1 MRELLS
7 QPIAP
12 RPVCYVSQVIEKA
25 TCAMGCMNPM
35 ITFLPLNTSWSTERG
50 PLTVHWREFVPPMIS
65 KCCQREVFANTPVAG
80 LRVNFRLH
88 GLLFCIVVWLVTA
101 GCEPNAAAR
110 AAKPASMQH
119 PTGAARPSNAQ
130 LADPILEARVDL
142 LLRRMTLEE
151 KIGQLVQYNDT
162 GDVSPE
168 PPTRGKQGVI
178 AALNPESG
186 NHVNAMQLAATGR
199 LGSMLNTI
207 GAERTNTYQHLAVDR
222 SRLHIPLLFGADVI
236 HGFRTIY
243 PVPLGL
249 AASFDPELVTE
260 LSHMAAEEAT
270 TAGIRWF
277 YSPMVDISRDP
288 RWGRTVEGAGEDAYL
303 GAAMARAYIRGYQG
317 DSLSKPGN
325 VAASVKH
332 FAAYGAAEAGR
343 EYNTTDMSEIRLRQ
357 DYLPPYRAAVEAG
370 AATVMSA
377 FNSLNGVPSSANPFL
392 LTSILR
398 GEWGFNGFVVSDYTA
413 VMELMNHGIALDPA
427 TATRKAITAGVD
439 VDMMSHFYDT
449 QLPGL
454 IKSGQLPMAVVDE
467 AVRRVLRVKFAT
479 GLFEHPYAEGVEVTA
494 AVAAHRPLVRQAAEE
509 SFVLLQNDKLA
520 DGAPLLPLS
529 PARKRVAL
537 IGPLADDK
545 ADMIG
550 AWAGAGNE
558 GDIVTLRQAL
568 AQRAQQLGTTL
579 LYSQGTEIDGSTQAG
594 FAEALEVA
602 NAADVVILALG
613 ESSAMSG
620 EAGSRA
626 YLDLPGNQQ
635 QLLEAVVA
643 SGKPVVLLIFSGR
656 PLVLDWAAKH
666 VPAIME
672 VWFPGTEAGN
682 AIANVLYGDVSPS
695 GKLPMSFPR
704 AVGQEPLYY
713 NQFPTGRPPTG
724 IDLSKPPGDG
734 TRFFS
739 RYMDVPNSAL
749 FPFGYGLSY
758 SSFSYKDVEL
768 SKSSIPLAQALSGQ
782 SLPLL
787 EATAIVTN
795 TGDRTATEVVQCYV
809 RNLGASIEQPVRSLE
824 GFRRVTLAPGESKPV
839 SFPLGFNEL
848 SFFNLENKPTIEA
861 THYTVWIGGSSSA
874 SQEATFEVVSPSAI
888 AGLH

>member
-1 MRELLS
+1 MPRLSSKCCIRELL
-7 QPIAP
+7 
-12 RPVCYVSQVIEKA
+12 VCA
-25 TCAMGCMNPM
+25 
-35 ITFLPLNTSWSTERG
+35 
-50 PLTVHWREFVPPMIS
+50 
-65 KCCQREVFANTPVAG
+65 
-80 LRVNFRLH
+80 
-88 GLLFCIVVWLVTA
+88 VVCLVTA
-101 GCEPNAAAR
+101 GFEPNAAAQ
-110 AAKPASMQH
+110 AAELASKHQAGETAH
-119 PTGAARPSNAQ
+119 PSNIQ
-130 LADPILEARVDL
+130 LADPNIEARVDR
-142 LLRRMTLEE
+142 LLRQMTLEE

-162 GDVSPE
+162 GDASPAPAAE
-168 PPTRGKQGVI
+168 GKQGAI
-178 AALNPESG
+178 AAVNPG
-186 NHVNAMQLAATGR
+186 TANHVNAMDLAATGR

-249 AASFDPELVTE
+249 AASFDPELVVD
-260 LSHMAAEEAT
+260 LSHMSAEEAT
-270 TAGIRWF
+270 TAGVRWF

-317 DSLSKPGN
+317 DSLSTPGN

-332 FAAYGAAEAGR
+332 FAAYGAAEGGR

-357 DYLPPYRAAVEAG
+357 DYLPPYKAAVEAG

-392 LTSILR
+392 LTSVLR
-398 GEWGFNGFVVSDYTA
+398 GEWGFDGFVVSDYTA
-413 VMELMNHGIALDPA
+413 VMELMNHGVALDPA

-449 QLPGL
+449 HLPGL
-454 IKSGQLPMAVVDE
+454 IRSGQVPMTVVDE

-479 GLFEHPYAEGVEVTA
+479 GLFEHPYAQGVEVTA
-494 AVAAHRPLVRQAAEE
+494 AVDEHRPLVRKAGEE
-509 SFVLLQNDKLA
+509 SFVLLQNDKLS

-529 PARKRVAL
+529 PTPKRVAL

-550 AWAGAGNE
+550 AWAGAGNDR
-558 GDIVTLRQAL
+558 DIVTLRQAL
-568 AQRAQQLGTTL
+568 AQRAQQMETSL
-579 LYSQGTEIDGSTQAG
+579 LYSEGTEIDGTSQAG
-594 FAEALEVA
+594 FSDAIDAA
-602 NAADVVILALG
+602 RAADVVILALG

-643 SGKPVVLLIFSGR
+643 TGKPVVLLIFSGR
-656 PLVLDWAAKH
+656 PLVLDWAAQH

-682 AIANVLYGDVSPS
+682 AIADVLFGDVSPS

-713 NQFPTGRPPTG
+713 NQLPTGRPPTG
-724 IDLSKPPGDG
+724 IDLSKPPADG

-739 RYMDVPNSAL
+739 RYIDVPNSAL

-758 SSFSYKDVEL
+758 SSFSYQDVKVSKDG
-768 SKSSIPLAQALSGQ
+768 IPLAQALANQTS
-782 SLPLL
+782 PLL
-787 EATAIVTN
+787 EATATVTN

-824 GFRRVTLAPGESKPV
+824 GFRRVTLAPGESKQI
-839 SFPLGFNEL
+839 SFPLGFKEL
-848 SFFNLENKPTIEA
+848 SFFNLDGKPTIEA
-861 THYTVWIGGSSSA
+861 THYTVWIGGSSLA
-874 SQEATFEVVSPSAI
+874 SQEATFEVVSPSGI
-888 AGLH
+888 ADSH

>member
-1 MRELLS
+1 MNTRRASLS
-7 QPIAP
+7 
-12 RPVCYVSQVIEKA
+12 E
-25 TCAMGCMNPM
+25 
-35 ITFLPLNTSWSTERG
+35 
-50 PLTVHWREFVPPMIS
+50 
-65 KCCQREVFANTPVAG
+65 
-80 LRVNFRLH
+80 NFCFR
-88 GLLFCIVVWLVTA
+88 GLLFCTVVLLVMA
-101 GCEPNAAAR
+101 GCEPNAAAQ
-110 AAKPASMQH
+110 AAKPA
-119 PTGAARPSNAQ
+119 PTHDAGKTAHPSNAQ
-130 LADPILEARVDL
+130 LADPILEARVDR
-142 LLRRMTLEE
+142 LLRQMTLEE

-162 GDVSPE
+162 GDALPA
-168 PPTRGKQGVI
+168 PPAKGDQGVF
-178 AALNPESG
+178 AAVNPESG
-186 NHVNAMQLAATGR
+186 NHVNAMQLAAAGR

-207 GAERTNTYQHLAVDR
+207 GAERTNKFQHLAVDQ

-249 AASFDPELVTE
+249 AASFDPDLVVD

-357 DYLPPYRAAVEAG
+357 DYLPPYQAAVEAG
-370 AATVMSA
+370 AATIMSA

-439 VDMMSHFYDT
+439 IDMMSHFYDT

-454 IKSGQLPMAVVDE
+454 IRSGQVPMAVVDE

-479 GLFEHPYAEGVEVTA
+479 GLFEHPYAQGVEVKA
-494 AVAAHRPLVRQAAEE
+494 AVAEHRPLVRKAAEE

-529 PARKRVAL
+529 PTRKRVAL

-545 ADMIG
+545 VDMIG

-558 GDIVTLRQAL
+558 GDIITVRQSL
-568 AQRAQQLGTTL
+568 AERAQQLGTTL
-579 LYSQGTEIDGSTQAG
+579 VYSRGTEIESSSQAG
-594 FAEALEVA
+594 FSDAVEAA
-602 NAADVVILALG
+602 RAADVVILALG
-613 ESSAMSG
+613 ESSTMSG

-643 SGKPVVLLIFSGR
+643 AGKPVVLLVFSGR
-656 PLVLDWAAKH
+656 PLVLDWAAQH
-666 VPAIME
+666 VSAIME

-682 AIANVLYGDVSPS
+682 AIADVLYGDVTPS

-724 IDLSKPPGDG
+724 IDLSKPPADG

-739 RYMDVPNSAL
+739 RYIDVPNSAL

-758 SSFSYKDVEL
+758 SSFSYHDIKV
-768 SKSSIPLAQALSGQ
+768 SKGSIPLAQALSAQ
-782 SLPLL
+782 SSPLL
-787 EATAIVTN
+787 EATVIVTN

-824 GFRRVTLAPGESKPV
+824 GFRRVTLASGESKQV
-839 SFPLGFNEL
+839 DFPLGFKEL
-848 SFFNLENKPTIEA
+848 SFFNLESKPTIEA
-861 THYTVWIGGSSSA
+861 THYTVWIGGSSLA
-874 SQEATFEVVSPSAI
+874 SQEATFEVVAPSGA
-888 AGLH
+888 ADSH

>member
-1 MRELLS
+1 M
-7 QPIAP
+7 P
-12 RPVCYVSQVIEKA
+12 R
-25 TCAMGCMNPM
+25 
-35 ITFLPLNTSWSTERG
+35 LNS
-50 PLTVHWREFVPPMIS
+50 I
-65 KCCQREVFANTPVAG
+65 
-80 LRVNFRLH
+80 FRLRD
-88 GLLFCIVVWLVTA
+88 LLFCIGFGLLTA
-101 GCEPNAAAR
+101 GGEVSAAAQ
-110 AAKPASMQH
+110 AAMPASNH
-119 PTGAARPSNAQ
+119 DAGKTAHPSNAQ
-130 LADPILEARVDL
+130 LADPNIEARVDR
-142 LLRRMTLEE
+142 LLRQMTLEE

-162 GDVSPE
+162 GDASPV
-168 PPTRGKQGVI
+168 PAAGGKQGPI
-178 AALNPESG
+178 AAVNPETA
-186 NHVNAMQLAATGR
+186 NHVNAMDLAATGR
-199 LGSMLNTI
+199 LGSMLNTV

-249 AASFDPELVTE
+249 AASFDPELVVD

-270 TAGIRWF
+270 TAGVRWF
-277 YSPMVDISRDP
+277 YSPMVDISRDA

-317 DSLSKPGN
+317 DSLSTPGN

-357 DYLPPYRAAVEAG
+357 DYLPPYNAAVEAG

-377 FNSLNGVPSSANPFL
+377 FNALNGVPSSANPFL
-392 LTSILR
+392 LSTILR

-413 VMELMNHGIALDPA
+413 VMELMNHGIALDAA

-454 IKSGQLPMAVVDE
+454 VRSGQVPMAVVDE

-479 GLFEHPYAEGVEVTA
+479 GLFEHPYAQGVEVTA
-494 AVAAHRPLVRQAAEE
+494 AVAEHRPLARKAAEE
-509 SFVLLQNDKLA
+509 SFVLLQNDKLSE
-520 DGAPLLPLS
+520 GAPLLPLS
-529 PARKRVAL
+529 PTQKRIAL

-545 ADMIG
+545 SDMIG
-550 AWAGAGNE
+550 AWAGAGNDR
-558 GDIVTLRQAL
+558 DIVTLRQAFT
-568 AQRAQQLGTTL
+568 QRAQQLGTTL
-579 LYSQGTEIDGSTQAG
+579 LYSQGTDIDSASQAG
-594 FAEALEVA
+594 FSDAIDAA
-602 NAADVVILALG
+602 RAADVVILALG
-613 ESSAMSG
+613 ESAPMSG

-643 SGKPVVLLIFSGR
+643 TEKPVVLLVFSGR

-672 VWFPGTEAGN
+672 VWFPGSEAGN
-682 AIANVLYGDVSPS
+682 AIADVVYGDVSPS

-724 IDLSKPPGDG
+724 IDLSKPPADS

-739 RYMDVPNSAL
+739 RYIDVPNSAL

-758 SSFSYKDVEL
+758 SSFSYQDVKV
-768 SKSSIPLAQALSGQ
+768 SKSSIPLAQALSNRTT
-782 SLPLL
+782 PLL
-787 EATAIVTN
+787 EATATVTN

-824 GFRRVTLAPGESKPV
+824 GFRRVTLAPGESKQI

-848 SFFNLENKPTIEA
+848 SFFNLDSKPTIEA
-861 THYTVWIGGSSSA
+861 THYTVWIGGSSLA
-874 SQEATFEVVSPSAI
+874 NEEATFDVVSTSRMADS
-888 AGLH
+888 H

>member
-1 MRELLS
+1 VLQMNS
-7 QPIAP
+7 N
-12 RPVCYVSQVIEKA
+12 VSH
-25 TCAMGCMNPM
+25 G
-35 ITFLPLNTSWSTERG
+35 G
-50 PLTVHWREFVPPMIS
+50 GFVNS
-65 KCCQREVFANTPVAG
+65 FEAG
-80 LRVNFRLH
+80 LWKNSSPRSVLACVI
-88 GLLFCIVVWLVTA
+88 LCLVTA
-101 GCEPNAAAR
+101 GGEPNAVAQATI
-110 AAKPASMQH
+110 PVSTQH
-119 PTGAARPSNAQ
+119 SGRVAHPSNAQ
-130 LADPILEARVDL
+130 IADPTLEARVNR
-142 LLRRMTLEE
+142 LLRQMTLEE

-162 GDVSPE
+162 GEASPA
-168 PPTRGKQGVI
+168 PPDKVGQGAL
-178 AALNPESG
+178 AAVNPETA
-186 NHVNAMQLAATGR
+186 NHVNAMRLAETGR

-207 GAERTNTYQHLAVDR
+207 GAERTSTYQHLAVDK

-249 AASFDPELVTE
+249 AASFDPELVVE
-260 LSHMAAEEAT
+260 LSRMAAEEAT
-270 TAGIRWF
+270 TAGVRWF

-288 RWGRTVEGAGEDAYL
+288 RWGRTAEGAGEDAYL

-317 DSLSKPGN
+317 DSLSKPGS

-357 DYLPPYRAAVEAG
+357 DYLPPYQAAVEAG
-370 AATVMSA
+370 AATIMSA
-377 FNSLNGVPSSANPFL
+377 FNSLNGVPASANPFL
-392 LTSILR
+392 LTKVLR

-413 VMELMNHGIALDPA
+413 VMELMNHGIALDA
-427 TATRKAITAGVD
+427 AAATRKAITAGVD

-454 IKSGQLPMAVVDE
+454 IRSGQVPMAVVDE

-479 GLFEHPYAEGVEVTA
+479 GLFERPYAEGVEVKA
-494 AVAAHRPLVRQAAEE
+494 AVAEHRPLVRKAAEK

-545 ADMIG
+545 GDMVG
-550 AWAGAGNE
+550 AWAGAANDR
-558 GDIVTLRQAL
+558 DIIALKQAL
-568 AQRAQQLGTTL
+568 AERAQQSGGTL
-579 LYSQGTEIDGSTQAG
+579 LYSSGTAIDDTSQAG
-594 FAEALEVA
+594 FPEAIDA
-602 NAADVVILALG
+602 ARAADVVILALG
-613 ESSAMSG
+613 ESGAMSG

-626 YLDLPGNQQ
+626 HLDLPGNQQ

-643 SGKPVVLLIFSGR
+643 VGKPVVLLIFSGR

-704 AVGQEPLYY
+704 ALGQEPLYY
-713 NQFPTGRPPTG
+713 NQLPTGRPPTG
-724 IDLSKPPGDG
+724 IDLSKPSGDG

-739 RYMDVPNSAL
+739 RYIDVPNSAL

-758 SSFSYKDVEL
+758 SSFSYKDINV
-768 SKSSIPLAQALSGQ
+768 SKSSIPLAQPLANRTT
-782 SLPLL
+782 PLL
-787 EATAIVTN
+787 EATAILTN
-795 TGDRTATEVVQCYV
+795 TGSRMATEVVQCYL
-809 RNLGASIEQPVRSLE
+809 RNLGASVEQPVRSLK
-824 GFRRVTLAPGESKPV
+824 GFLRVTLAPGESKKI
-839 SFPLGFNEL
+839 SFRLGFNEL
-848 SFFNLENKPTIEA
+848 SFFNLEGKPTIEP
-861 THYTVWIGGSSSA
+861 THYTVWIGGSSLA
-874 SQEATFEVVSPSAI
+874 AEKATFEVISPTRTTDS
-888 AGLH
+888 H

>member
-343 EYNTTDMSEIRLRQ
+343 EYNKTDMSEIRLRQ

>member
-1 MRELLS
+1 M
-7 QPIAP
+7 
-12 RPVCYVSQVIEKA
+12 
-25 TCAMGCMNPM
+25 
-35 ITFLPLNTSWSTERG
+35 
-50 PLTVHWREFVPPMIS
+50 
-65 KCCQREVFANTPVAG
+65 
-80 LRVNFRLH
+80 
-88 GLLFCIVVWLVTA
+88 VTA
-101 GCEPNAAAR
+101 GCEPNAVAQ
-110 AAKPASMQH
+110 AAKQASTH
-119 PTGAARPSNAQ
+119 HAGKAVHPSNAQ
-130 LADPILEARVDL
+130 LADPNIEARVDRL
-142 LLRRMTLEE
+142 LHQMTLDE

-162 GDVSPE
+162 GDASPA
-168 PPTRGKQGVI
+168 PPAKGKQGPI
-178 AALNPESG
+178 AAVNPESV
-186 NHVNAMQLAATGR
+186 NHVNAMELAATGR

-207 GAERTNTYQHLAVDR
+207 GAERTNTYQHLAVDQ

-249 AASFDPELVTE
+249 AASFDPELVVE

-317 DSLSKPGN
+317 NSLSKPGN

-332 FAAYGAAEAGR
+332 FAAYGAAESGR

-357 DYLPPYRAAVEAG
+357 VYLPPYQAAVEAG
-370 AATVMSA
+370 AATIMSA
-377 FNSLNGVPSSANPFL
+377 FNSLNGIPSSANPFL
-392 LTSILR
+392 LTTILR

-413 VMELMNHGIALDPA
+413 VLELMDHSIALDPA

-439 VDMMSHFYDT
+439 VDMMSHLYDT

-454 IKSGQLPMAVVDE
+454 IRSGQVPMAVVDE

-479 GLFEHPYAEGVEVTA
+479 GLFEHPYAQGVEVTA
-494 AVAAHRPLVRQAAEE
+494 AVAEHRPLARKAAEE

-520 DGAPLLPLS
+520 DDAPLLPLS
-529 PARKRVAL
+529 PTRKRVAL

-545 ADMIG
+545 GDMAG
-550 AWAGAGNE
+550 AWAGAGNDR
-558 GDIVTLRQAL
+558 DIVTIRQAL
-568 AQRAQQLGTTL
+568 AQRAQQLGVTL
-579 LYSQGTEIDGSTQAG
+579 LYSEGTEIDCTSQAG
-594 FAEALEVA
+594 FPEAIEA
-602 NAADVVILALG
+602 ARAADVVILALG

-635 QLLEAVVA
+635 QLLEAVA
-643 SGKPVVLLIFSGR
+643 AAGKPVVLLVFSGR

-682 AIANVLYGDVSPS
+682 AIADVLYGDVSPS

-704 AVGQEPLYY
+704 AAGQEPLYY
-713 NQFPTGRPPTG
+713 NQLPTGRPPTG
-724 IDLSKPPGDG
+724 IDLSKPPIEG

-739 RYMDVPNSAL
+739 RYIDVPNSAL

-758 SSFSYKDVEL
+758 SSFSYKDVEV
-768 SKSSIPLAQALSGQ
+768 SRSNIPLLEALVNRTK
-782 SLPLL
+782 PLL

-795 TGDRTATEVVQCYV
+795 TSGRAATEVVQWYPSEQTHLFIG
-809 RNLGASIEQPVRSLE
+809 LGV
-824 GFRRVTLAPGESKPV
+824 
-839 SFPLGFNEL
+839 
-848 SFFNLENKPTIEA
+848 
-861 THYTVWIGGSSSA
+861 
-874 SQEATFEVVSPSAI
+874 
-888 AGLH
+888 

>member
-1 MRELLS
+1 M
-7 QPIAP
+7 P
-12 RPVCYVSQVIEKA
+12 RMK
-25 TCAMGCMNPM
+25 
-35 ITFLPLNTSWSTERG
+35 
-50 PLTVHWREFVPPMIS
+50 S
-65 KCCQREVFANTPVAG
+65 KCCHRGVFMNTRRAS
-80 LRVNFRLH
+80 LSENFCFR
-88 GLLFCIVVWLVTA
+88 GLLFCTVVLLVMA
-101 GCEPNAAAR
+101 GCEPNAAAQ
-110 AAKPASMQH
+110 AAKPA
-119 PTGAARPSNAQ
+119 PTHDAGKTAHPSNAQ
-130 LADPILEARVDL
+130 LADPILEARVDR
-142 LLRRMTLEE
+142 LLRQMTLEE

-162 GDVSPE
+162 GDALPA
-168 PPTRGKQGVI
+168 PPAKGDQGVF
-178 AALNPESG
+178 AAVNPESG
-186 NHVNAMQLAATGR
+186 NHVNAMQLAAAGR

-207 GAERTNTYQHLAVDR
+207 GAERTNTYQHLAVDQ

-249 AASFDPELVTE
+249 AASFDPDLVVD

-357 DYLPPYRAAVEAG
+357 DYLPPYQAAVEAG
-370 AATVMSA
+370 AATIMSA

-439 VDMMSHFYDT
+439 IDMMSHFYDT

-454 IKSGQLPMAVVDE
+454 IRSGQLPMAVVDE

-479 GLFEHPYAEGVEVTA
+479 GLFEHPYAQGVEVKA
-494 AVAAHRPLVRQAAEE
+494 AVAEHRPLVRKAAEE

-529 PARKRVAL
+529 PTRKRVAL

-545 ADMIG
+545 IDMIG
-550 AWAGAGNE
+550 AWAGASNE
-558 GDIVTLRQAL
+558 GDIITVRQSL
-568 AQRAQQLGTTL
+568 AERAQQLGTTL
-579 LYSQGTEIDGSTQAG
+579 VYSRGTEIVSSSQAG
-594 FAEALEVA
+594 FSDAVEAA
-602 NAADVVILALG
+602 RAADVVILALG
-613 ESSAMSG
+613 ESSTMSG

-643 SGKPVVLLIFSGR
+643 AGKPVVLLVFSGR
-656 PLVLDWAAKH
+656 PLVLDWAAQH
-666 VPAIME
+666 VSAIME

-682 AIANVLYGDVSPS
+682 AIADVLYGDVTPS

-724 IDLSKPPGDG
+724 IDLSKPPADG

-739 RYMDVPNSAL
+739 RYIDVPNSAL

-758 SSFSYKDVEL
+758 SSFSYHDIKV
-768 SKSSIPLAQALSGQ
+768 SKGSIPLAQALSAQ
-782 SLPLL
+782 SSPLL
-787 EATAIVTN
+787 EATVIVTN

-824 GFRRVTLAPGESKPV
+824 GFRRVTLASGESKQV
-839 SFPLGFNEL
+839 DFPLGFKEL
-848 SFFNLENKPTIEA
+848 SFFNLESKPTIEA
-861 THYTVWIGGSSSA
+861 THYTVWIGGSSLA
-874 SQEATFEVVSPSAI
+874 SQEATFEVVAPS
-888 AGLH
+888 GTTDSH

>member
-1 MRELLS
+1 MIMFLSSSLGWSSKRGPLKLHWRELMPRLDSKCFLRELLFC
-7 QPIAP
+7 AV
-12 RPVCYVSQVIEKA
+12 VC
-25 TCAMGCMNPM
+25 
-35 ITFLPLNTSWSTERG
+35 
-50 PLTVHWREFVPPMIS
+50 
-65 KCCQREVFANTPVAG
+65 
-80 LRVNFRLH
+80 
-88 GLLFCIVVWLVTA
+88 LVTV
-101 GCEPNAAAR
+101 GFESNAAAQ
-110 AAKPASMQH
+110 AAKPASAQRA
-119 PTGAARPSNAQ
+119 GRVAWPSNAQ
-130 LADPILEARVDL
+130 LADPNIEARVDHL
-142 LLRRMTLEE
+142 LHQMTLEE

-162 GDVSPE
+162 GDASAAPAAGGG
-168 PPTRGKQGVI
+168 PGAI
-178 AALNPESG
+178 AAVNPETA
-186 NHVNAMQLAATGR
+186 NHVNAMDLAATGR

-249 AASFDPELVTE
+249 AASFDPELVVE
-260 LSHMAAEEAT
+260 VSHMSAEEAT
-270 TAGIRWF
+270 TAGVRWF

-317 DSLSKPGN
+317 DSLSTPGT

-357 DYLPPYRAAVEAG
+357 DYLPPYQAAVEAG
-370 AATVMSA
+370 AATIMSA

-392 LTSILR
+392 LSTILR

-413 VMELMNHGIALDPA
+413 VMELMNHGIALNPA

-454 IKSGQLPMAVVDE
+454 VRSGQVPLAVVDE

-479 GLFEHPYAEGVEVTA
+479 GLFEHPYAQGVEVTSA
-494 AVAAHRPLVRQAAEE
+494 IDEHRPLVRKAAEE
-509 SFVLLQNDKLA
+509 SFVLLQNDKLSE
-520 DGAPLLPLS
+520 GAPLLPLS
-529 PARKRVAL
+529 PTHKRIAL

-545 ADMIG
+545 PDMIG
-550 AWAGAGNE
+550 AWAGAGNDR
-558 GDIVTLRQAL
+558 DIVTLRQAL
-568 AQRAQQLGTTL
+568 TQRAQQLGTTL
-579 LYSQGTEIDGSTQAG
+579 LYSQGTEIDGASQAG
-594 FAEALEVA
+594 FSDAVEAA
-602 NAADVVILALG
+602 RAADVVILALG
-613 ESSAMSG
+613 ESAAMSG

-635 QLLEAVVA
+635 QLLEDVVA
-643 SGKPVVLLIFSGR
+643 TGKPVVLLVFSGR
-656 PLVLDWAAKH
+656 PLVLDWAAQH

-682 AIANVLYGDVSPS
+682 AIADVLFGDVSPS

-713 NQFPTGRPPTG
+713 NQLPTGRPPTG
-724 IDLSKPPGDG
+724 LDLSKPPADG

-739 RYMDVPNSAL
+739 RYIDVPNSAL
-749 FPFGYGLSY
+749 FPFGFGLSY
-758 SSFSYKDVEL
+758 SSFSYQNIKV
-768 SKSSIPLAQALSGQ
+768 SKSSIPLAQALADGT
-782 SLPLL
+782 PLL
-787 EATAIVTN
+787 EATATVTN
-795 TGDRTATEVVQCYV
+795 TGDRSATEVVQCYV

-824 GFRRVTLAPGESKPV
+824 GFRRVTLAPGESKQI
-839 SFPLGFNEL
+839 SFPLGFKEL
-848 SFFNLENKPTIEA
+848 SFFNLDSKPTIEA
-861 THYTVWIGGSSSA
+861 THYTVWIGGSSQA
-874 SQEATFEVVSPSAI
+874 NEEATFEVVSPSGMADSR
-888 AGLH
+888 